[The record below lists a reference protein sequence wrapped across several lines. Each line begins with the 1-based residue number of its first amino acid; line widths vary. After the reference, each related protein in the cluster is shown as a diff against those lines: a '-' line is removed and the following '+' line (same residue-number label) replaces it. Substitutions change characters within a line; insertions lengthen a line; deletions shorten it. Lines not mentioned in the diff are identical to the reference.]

1 MNARAFVFAAGVWL
15 LSAAGWFPSAEATET
30 PPHRSHGPV
39 IPETQEETARP
50 YRIVTHAPGGP
61 LLESPVLARL
71 DYYRA
76 LHEIAENRW
85 TEAEELLA
93 ETTAGDP
100 SLVRAH
106 LLLAAA
112 RVRRLEPTW
121 ILSAFD
127 GGRALAG
134 NFRAQ
139 SLLAANAVIFLLFT
153 VFLVTFAA
161 ASASVLRALP
171 SLRHAVVELL
181 PPSFAAP
188 ARTLYP
194 IVLFGSIAI
203 LFRPWGWGPGTVWV
217 ACAGILLAWKA
228 LGKGERTAA
237 AVFFLLLL
245 SSPALLKL
253 AVHTALPATP
263 GTTIF
268 ALSGTSHGAAADPR
282 DSSALSPASGDSDV
296 LFALALLERERGNRQ
311 KALDLYREI
320 LESDGP
326 SAPVYNNMGNLFF
339 LKGDVERAFSAYRQA
354 LALGEKR
361 ATTHYNLGR
370 LYLET
375 FAFDEARREFSYASE
390 LDFSL
395 IRSLSHEGMTSASRT
410 LVDDS
415 LPAVRLWERLLS
427 GGAAGE
433 GIGWGEAIT
442 AAARTLLPPGLPR
455 IFFLAAILLSA
466 FALGQAVPQPTV
478 CARCGKALCRRCRVR
493 VAGTN
498 RCPDCIAKG
507 KDPVWNPRTV
517 LFHRPVSLSLSLLL
531 PGMGHFYLGRRGRGL
546 AYASLAVLLL
556 LARAFRGAAIKPF
569 PILQAADLA
578 PIENLVFA
586 WLFVP
591 LYLFVLFDALRL
603 SKRVFRT
610 IAGEGDAR

>member
-1 MNARAFVFAAGVWL
+1 MPPR
-15 LSAAGWFPSAEATET
+15 LSRGL
-30 PPHRSHGPV
+30 RL
-39 IPETQEETARP
+39 PETREETART

-85 TEAEELLA
+85 AEAEELLA

-106 LLLAAA
+106 LLLAAS
-112 RVRRLEPTW
+112 RVRRLEPSW

-127 GGRALAG
+127 AGRALAG

-139 SLLAANAVIFLLFT
+139 SLLAANAVIFFLLILY
-153 VFLVTFAA
+153 LVVFAA
-161 ASASVLRALP
+161 AGASVLRALP
-171 SLRHAVVELL
+171 SLRHALAELL
-181 PPSFAAP
+181 PPALPPP

-194 IVLFGSIAI
+194 IILLGSLAL
-203 LFRPWGWGPGTVWV
+203 LFRPWGWGPGLVWV
-217 ACAGILLAWKA
+217 VCAGILLAWKA
-228 LGKGERTAA
+228 LGKGERAA
-237 AVFFLLLL
+237 CSLFFLLLL
-245 SSPALLKL
+245 ASPALLKL

-282 DSSALSPASGDSDV
+282 DSSALSPASGDGDV

-320 LESDGP
+320 LDTGGP
-326 SAPVYNNMGNLFF
+326 SAAVYNNMGNLFF
-339 LKGDVERAFSAYRQA
+339 LKGDVEHAFSSYRQA
-354 LALGEKR
+354 LALGQKR
-361 ATTHYNLGR
+361 ATTHYNLGQ

-375 FAFDEARREFSYASE
+375 FSFDEARREFSYASE

-395 IRSLSHEGMTSASRT
+395 IRSLSHEGKTSARRT

-415 LPAVRLWERLLS
+415 LPAARLWERLLS
-427 GGAAGE
+427 GGVAGE
-433 GIGWGEAIT
+433 GIGWGEAIG

-455 IFFLAAILLSA
+455 LFLLAAILLSA

-478 CARCGKALCRRCRVR
+478 CVRCGKALCRRCRVR
-493 VAGTN
+493 IAGTN
-498 RCPDCIAKG
+498 RCADCVAAG
-507 KDPVWNPRTV
+507 RDPVWNPRTV

-531 PGMGHFYLGRRGRGL
+531 PGMGHFYLGQRGRGL
-546 AYASLAVLLL
+546 AYASLAALLL

-578 PIENLVFA
+578 PLENLVFA

-591 LYLFVLFDALRL
+591 LYLFVLFDAVRL